1 MASVCS
7 ADAPKNINVL
17 NMKKELNQIIATA
30 IKKQNNLSFKCFKKG
45 CSEKAINSHSQSLS
59 NTLRRIS
66 EDGHLIRFRPAHFM
80 SGVRDFG
87 LWFQKIG
94 VKRASTF
101 KGFCAKHDHKYFGA
115 VDNIDPQDITKET
128 LAKLAFRAF
137 AYEER
142 AKEKALFLLDY
153 MVENAATLCDVSY
166 MEGGAVGIR
175 NHLKV
180 TKPYYLKK
188 FITMFE
194 SQDYARI
201 YGTVFILNKMLPLSC
216 STVID
221 PTVIDSSSLTEWDLR
236 KPLIQTFFAL
246 IPQPDSSLVIF
257 AYFDRQKTILKKFIS
272 KYRSLEN
279 ILFNHCE
286 EMLMNPGFY
295 DSLGSELK
303 YKIING
309 LRGWAFWKRQNF
321 PDLFNMKLE
330 SPIYI

>member
-1 MASVCS
+1 M
-7 ADAPKNINVL
+7 N
-17 NMKKELNQIIATA
+17 KELKEVLSTV
-30 IKKQNNLSFKCFKKG
+30 IKKQSELNFKCFKKG
-45 CSEKAINSHSQSLS
+45 CPEKAINSHSQSLS
-59 NTLRRIS
+59 NALRKIAQ
-66 EDGHLIRFRPAHFM
+66 DGHLIRFRPRYFINGDIDTH
-80 SGVRDFG
+80 

-94 VKRASTF
+94 IKRASAF
-101 KGFCAKHDHKYFGA
+101 KGFCAKHDQKYFGA
-115 VDNIDPQDITKET
+115 VDNIDPQNISKET
-128 LAKLAFRAF
+128 IAKLAFRTF

-142 AKEKALFLLDY
+142 VKEKALFFLDY
-153 MVENAATLCDVSY
+153 MVENVATLCDVSY
-166 MEGGAVGIR
+166 MEGGGVGIR

-201 YGTVFILNKMLPLSC
+201 YGTVFILNKMIPLSC

-221 PTVIDSSSLTEWDLR
+221 PTMIDSSSLTEWDLR
-236 KPLIQTFFAL
+236 KPLVQTFFAL

-257 AYFDRQKTILKKFIS
+257 AYFDRQKTTLKKFIS

-279 ILFNHCE
+279 IIFNHCE
-286 EMLMNPGFY
+286 EILINPSFY

-309 LRGWAFWKRQNF
+309 LRGWTFWERQNF
-321 PDLFNMKLE
+321 PDLFNVKLE